1 MRARHDHTEYSLRQY
16 ENMASSK
23 QTKELRRVGNKQL
36 IAVLMAV
43 LAATGACTSDD
54 PGDVA
59 LATQCM
65 RASDDNRVKLSSSW
79 LSSAEIEVR
88 GDLITVRT
96 EVPVGISIGG
106 RVTLRQWVYRCRRQ
120 GERME
125 FLGYEAR

>member
-1 MRARHDHTEYSLRQY
+1 M
-16 ENMASSK
+16 ENK
-23 QTKELRRVGNKQL
+23 RLCV
-36 IAVLMAV
+36 ILMVV
-43 LAATGACTSDD
+43 LATAGACTSDD

-65 RASDDNRVKLSSSW
+65 RASDDNRAKLSSSW

-106 RVTLRQWVYRCRRQ
+106 RIKFRYWVYRCRKH

-125 FLGYEAR
+125 FLGYEAGRSNGSPG

>member
-1 MRARHDHTEYSLRQY
+1 MIS
-16 ENMASSK
+16 
-23 QTKELRRVGNKQL
+23 V
-36 IAVLMAV
+36 AV
-43 LAATGACTSDD
+43 LATAGACTSDS

-79 LSSAEIEVR
+79 LSNAEIEVR
-88 GDLITVRT
+88 DDLVTVRT

-106 RVTLRQWVYRCRRQ
+106 KVKFRYWEYRCRRH

-125 FLGYEAR
+125 FLGYESR

>member
-1 MRARHDHTEYSLRQY
+1 
-16 ENMASSK
+16 MASGK
-23 QTKELRRVGNKQL
+23 KTKRLRGVGNKRL
-36 IAVLMAV
+36 IAILLVA

-54 PGDVA
+54 PGDVS

-65 RASDDNRVKLSSSW
+65 RASDDNRAKLSSSW

-106 RVTLRQWVYRCRRQ
+106 RVTLRKWVYRCRRQ
-120 GERME
+120 GERIE
-125 FLGYEAR
+125 FLGYEAE